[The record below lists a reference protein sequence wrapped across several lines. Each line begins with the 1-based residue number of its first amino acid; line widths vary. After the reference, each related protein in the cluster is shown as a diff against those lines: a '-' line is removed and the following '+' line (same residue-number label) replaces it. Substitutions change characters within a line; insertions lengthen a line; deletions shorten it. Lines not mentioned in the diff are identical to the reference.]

1 MQRFKKV
8 LHSLG
13 KGVFD
18 NPWNMSE
25 EAQEKVNKK
34 TNEWN
39 DKQPEFF
46 EKKPPSYAKANAIK
60 PPDTRKV
67 NFPNE
72 VQPGVDAMNKWK
84 KTMER
89 VAKYDEAN
97 LPIPAPSAEELSR
110 RISMLSPK
118 AQSTLTL
125 EELEQMMLNHQ
136 PTFEPI
142 YHTPYHTPFNPQ
154 KATGLMIE
162 MPPRYIGD
170 KLKEVEDLAKQT
182 VSLDDYV
189 KDLKEFYLVDDIYV
203 LSDDREDAGTVSIL
217 IKLMSLMDVPEK
229 IFQIENDKIT
239 NYLRS
244 TRVDKSYSVEVSF
257 QYKEVYVV

>member
-13 KGVFD
+13 KNAFD

-25 EAQEKVNKK
+25 EAKEKVNKK
-34 TNEWN
+34 TNEWS

-46 EKKPPSYAKANAIK
+46 EPKPRQYAL
-60 PPDTRKV
+60 PDTSKV
-67 NFPNE
+67 KFPDE
-72 VQPGVDAMNKWK
+72 VQPEVDAMNKWK
-84 KTMER
+84 LAQQER
-89 VAKYDEAN
+89 KKITFN
-97 LPIPAPSAEELSR
+97 S
-110 RISMLSPK
+110 K
-118 AQSTLTL
+118 LTL
-125 EELEQMMLNHQ
+125 EELERMMMDSQ

-142 YHTPYHTPFNPQ
+142 YHDKFKPHGAVGFELQ
-154 KATGLMIE
+154 L
-162 MPPRYIGD
+162 PPRYIGD

-217 IKLMSLMDVPEK
+217 IKLMALMNVPEK
-229 IFQIENDKIT
+229 MFQIENDKIT
-239 NYLRS
+239 NYLRA
-244 TRVDKSYSVEVSF
+244 TRVEKSYSVEVSF
-257 QYKEVYVV
+257 QYKEVYGG